1 MSSSDYSLRQSG
13 IYRNLPT
20 FDPAIKN
27 LSAVVCGA
35 NGISGFNTVRA
46 LLDSPDRW
54 ATIYTLSRRPLSEKQ
69 LSLIPSALQDRIK
82 HIPVDLSDSPE
93 KIAGDFAEAGV
104 RPDYVFYYTYAQPSS
119 DGESGM
125 DPKMAQK
132 LFDANVPLF
141 RTFLKALEIVHIEPK
156 RILLQTGGK
165 NYGMHIG
172 RVRTPLVESDPQPR
186 HLSNNFYYAQEDD
199 LKEFCSRHSTGWNV
213 VRPAGVIGASPNS
226 PLNTFWPFAIY
237 AAIQAR
243 TDEPLEFGGTFES
256 WQFEADHST
265 ARLSGYLSEWAV
277 LEEKCVDQAFNAMD
291 GGLLSWDRFFS
302 ELARWFGVSK
312 GVVPPKVDDEFTTAI
327 SLAGGEQ
334 APLGY
339 GPPLGLDLKFSL
351 AEWFKESTNKAVW
364 EEIIADSDVMA
375 NPFADGTAG
384 QMMGDFAYLRFGT
397 LSMNKARLYGFSGFV
412 DSCES
417 IFESFVDMERL
428 GLLPPMSVSTAMALV

>member
-1 MSSSDYSLRQSG
+1 MSSSDYPLRQSG

-69 LSLIPSALQDRIK
+69 LSLIPSALQDRIE

-243 TDEPLEFGGTFES
+243 KDEPLEFGGTFES
-256 WQFEADHST
+256 WQFEAGHST

-351 AEWFKESTNKAVW
+351 AEWLKESNNKAVW
-364 EEIIADSDVMA
+364 EEIIADSDVTA

-384 QMMGDFAYLRFGT
+384 QMMGDFAYIRFGT

-412 DSCES
+412 DTCES

-428 GLLPPMSVSTAMALV
+428 GLLPPMSVSTARALV

>member
-1 MSSSDYSLRQSG
+1 
-13 IYRNLPT
+13 
-20 FDPAIKN
+20 
-27 LSAVVCGA
+27 
-35 NGISGFNTVRA
+35 
-46 LLDSPDRW
+46 
-54 ATIYTLSRRPLSEKQ
+54 
-69 LSLIPSALQDRIK
+69 
-82 HIPVDLSDSPE
+82 
-93 KIAGDFAEAGV
+93 
-104 RPDYVFYYTYAQPSS
+104 
-119 DGESGM
+119 
-125 DPKMAQK
+125 MAQK

-141 RTFLKALEIVHIEPK
+141 RTFLRALEIAHIEPK

-186 HLSNNFYYAQEDD
+186 HLSKNFYYAQEDD
-199 LKEFCSRHSTGWNV
+199 LKAFCSRHTTGWNL

-243 TDEPLEFGGTFES
+243 KDEPLEFGGTFES
-256 WQFEADHST
+256 WQFEAGHST

-277 LEEKCVDQAFNAMD
+277 LEEKCADHAFNAQD

-302 ELARWFGVSK
+302 ELARWFGVRK
-312 GVVPPKVDDEFTTAI
+312 GVVPPKVDDKFTTVI

-339 GPPLGLDLKFSL
+339 GPPLNLDLKFYL
-351 AEWFKESTNKAVW
+351 AEWFKDPSNKSTW
-364 EEIIADSDVMA
+364 EEIMAESDVTA
-375 NPFADGTAG
+375 NPFADGTAE

-428 GLLPPMSVSTAMALV
+428 GLLPPMKVPAARALV